1 MTSLTVDAKLMPILP
16 LIARPTST
24 RALVV
29 AFGMG
34 SGFRASVIAG
44 MQTDAVEL
52 VPSVPKMF
60 GYFYPDATK
69 VLDAPNG
76 RVIVADGRNFMD
88 LSQRRYD
95 IIVTDPPPPIYSS
108 GASVISSLEY
118 YQAGHARLTPGGIMM
133 QWFPFGG
140 SVDETKA
147 HIRTFRAVFPHV
159 TVAFGPGG
167 HGMFM
172 LGSDAPMTFTDAAI
186 RKVLAR
192 PGVLAD
198 ISSAADSPVHTADAW
213 ARLIPSLVWLTDA
226 KVDRFVGD
234 GPLVTDDRP
243 FSEYFFLRNTFGA
256 KSPPATRA
264 LLLKLS
270 RS

>member
-1 MTSLTVDAKLMPILP
+1 M
-16 LIARPTST
+16 
-24 RALVV
+24 
-29 AFGMG
+29 
-34 SGFRASVIAG
+34 
-44 MQTDAVEL
+44 
-52 VPSVPKMF
+52 
-60 GYFYPDATK
+60 
-69 VLDAPNG
+69 
-76 RVIVADGRNFMD
+76 
-88 LSQRRYD
+88 
-95 IIVTDPPPPIYSS
+95 
-108 GASVISSLEY
+108 
-118 YQAGHARLTPGGIMM
+118 TPGGVMM
-133 QWFPFGG
+133 QWLPFGG
-140 SVDETKA
+140 SVAETKA

-198 ISSAADSPVHTADAW
+198 VSSAADSPVRTVDAW
-213 ARLIPSLVWLTDA
+213 ARLIPSLVWITDA

-256 KSPPATRA
+256 KSPPATRS
-264 LLLKLS
+264 LLVRLS